1 MDKSGTW
8 KLAPAYD
15 VTYSYN
21 PYSKWTHRHQMS
33 INGKRDKI
41 STEDILKVAKEMN
54 IKKAKS
60 IIDKVKEVVN
70 NWPAFAAECEIPKS
84 QIDGIAK
91 NHNQIS

>member
-1 MDKSGTW
+1 
-8 KLAPAYD
+8 
-15 VTYSYN
+15 
-21 PYSKWTHRHQMS
+21 MS

-70 NWPAFAAECEIPKS
+70 NWSVFAAECEIPKS
-84 QIDGIAK
+84 QIEEIAK
-91 NHNQIS
+91 NHNLNI